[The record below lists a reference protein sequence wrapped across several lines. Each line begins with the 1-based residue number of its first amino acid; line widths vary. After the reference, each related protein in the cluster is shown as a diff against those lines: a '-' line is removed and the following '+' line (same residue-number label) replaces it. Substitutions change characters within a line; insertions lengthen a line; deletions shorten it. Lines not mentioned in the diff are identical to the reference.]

1 MAPDD
6 AKYRA
11 GSDSSLVVLIA
22 ANLAALAVAYG
33 TGMGLRNLML
43 IYWIQSVIIG
53 LCTVARIVSLASFS
67 TDNFRMNGQPVEASA
82 ATKRRVAFFFVVHYG
97 IFHAVYLV
105 FVAFGPQRGG
115 ELGSPLGYVVCALVF
130 AANHGYSL
138 LHNLRRDAQGR
149 PNIGTLMFLPYAR
162 ILPMHL
168 TILAGG
174 ALFGGAFAFFLFGIL
189 KTLADVVM
197 HAIEHYVLGARRLAP
212 PSP

>member
-1 MAPDD
+1 MAPDE
-6 AKYRA
+6 AKYPVRP
-11 GSDSSLVVLIA
+11 DSSLAVLIG
-22 ANLAALAVAYG
+22 ANLVALAVAYAM
-33 TGMGLRNLML
+33 GMGLRNLML

-53 LCTVARIVSLASFS
+53 LCTVVRIASLASFS
-67 TDNFRMNGQPVEASA
+67 TDSFKMNGRPVAASA
-82 ATKRRVAFFFVVHYG
+82 ATRRRVAFFFVIHYG
-97 IFHAVYLV
+97 IFHAVYLA
-105 FVAFGPQRGG
+105 FVAFGSRGG
-115 ELGSPLGYVVCALVF
+115 ELGSPAGYVVCGLIF

-174 ALFGGAFAFFLFGIL
+174 AFFGGTFAFFLFGLL

-197 HAIEHYVLGARRLAP
+197 HAVEHYVLGARLSA
-212 PSP
+212 SV